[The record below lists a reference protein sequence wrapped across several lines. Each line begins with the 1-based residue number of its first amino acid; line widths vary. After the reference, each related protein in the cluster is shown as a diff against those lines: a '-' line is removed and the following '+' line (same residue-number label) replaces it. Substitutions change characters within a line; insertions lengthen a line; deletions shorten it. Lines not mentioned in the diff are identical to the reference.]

1 MVFDI
6 VQLFTAVS
14 YTITYLGCLD
24 DFLGWACITT
34 RNRSSAPKRL
44 IRYFLPT
51 TSHYRY
57 IVVFAAYTDRID
69 RLKDTDFEKAMKLIT
84 TRIDV
89 KDDDKLMRLV
99 FKEAIAN
106 GALRKYDL

>member
-1 MVFDI
+1 
-6 VQLFTAVS
+6 
-14 YTITYLGCLD
+14 
-24 DFLGWACITT
+24 
-34 RNRSSAPKRL
+34 
-44 IRYFLPT
+44 
-51 TSHYRY
+51 
-57 IVVFAAYTDRID
+57 
-69 RLKDTDFEKAMKLIT
+69 MKLIT